1 MPLDTKSLSPAQEGE
16 ITRQL
21 EYVSSLTFEEFRARA
36 LKSPAFRKWFK
47 QQYGVAPILVLE
59 KITEGMRAS
68 FMVAWEKTLRAD
80 AANKTEQA
88 ELGVRLAELEA
99 AAAATVDEDDG
110 EDDGEDIGP
119 DLPLIRTRPTV
130 PEDGEERLTEPAQ
143 WEEVDDGNIP
153 PPVAPG
159 KSDPEDPNVILLGEW
174 VKKFGALP
182 YAWQEEWQRT
192 HLEQEAWAATPSKKS
207 AWVRS
212 VYLEPI
218 DGADIPEHLAEF
230 ESYTE
235 SVRHLLA
242 HGDNRLRARGLDAE
256 EGEASY
262 LVPRMIPAE
271 GPTMFH
277 GHRKSGKSSLAHKLA
292 IAITCDVPFDGVTLP
307 HGGRVL
313 YVSADAGAR
322 RRDVA
327 MRVKQICAR
336 LGVPMPTGDRLQ
348 VLDSPVNLTD
358 AEEVAKFIAD
368 NPGPWALVVIDP
380 FFRCVGDRD
389 LAQATTATMAEN
401 GYTQI
406 AEEFGAPVL
415 IIHHDTK
422 DGKASYGSTF
432 IEAAGV
438 AAVQFI
444 RHSKPDAYR
453 DGDRV
458 TATVQWLKNDST
470 PADAF
475 EYWIEGAYLAT
486 RAERGHAGESKGKPV
501 APPAPDER
509 PDMLARLPTTARAV
523 KGSIDLVADLMPAR
537 LSKGKGGGRE
547 TLWRRLR
554 EQWEAAG
561 RIVQEHGTIRRVE

>member
-1 MPLDTKSLSPAQEGE
+1 MTLDTKSLSPAQEGK

-21 EYVSSLTFEEFRARA
+21 ATAASLDFETFRARA
-36 LKSPAFRKWFK
+36 LKHSFFRKWFK
-47 QQYGVAPILVLE
+47 GHYGVDPIFVSE
-59 KITEGMRAS
+59 KITPDIRTEFMRA
-68 FMVAWEKTLRAD
+68 WD
-80 AANKTEQA
+80 A
-88 ELGVRLAELEA
+88 ELRLIEWQANEQAELEA
-99 AAAATVDEDDG
+99 AEAQEAEAPEDP
-110 EDDGEDIGP
+110 EDIGP

-130 PEDGEERLTEPAQ
+130 PEDGEDRRTEPRDAPTSFADFAAPQ
-143 WEEVDDGNIP
+143 LPAKPYPGEDDP
-153 PPVAPG
+153 R
-159 KSDPEDPNVILLGEW
+159 VILLGEW
-174 VKKFGALP
+174 VTKFYALP
-182 YAWQEEWQRT
+182 ADDQEQWKDN
-192 HLEQEAWAATPSKKS
+192 HLEQAEWAGNMA
-207 AWVRS
+207 RL

-218 DGADIPEHLAEF
+218 NGADIPEHLAEF

-235 SVRHLLA
+235 GVRRIIA
-242 HGDNRLRARGLDAE
+242 KSDKRLKARGLDEE
-256 EGEASY
+256 EGDAVY
-262 LVPRMIPAE
+262 LVPRMIPAD
-271 GPTMFH
+271 GPTLFH
-277 GHRKSGKSSLAHKLA
+277 GHRKSGKSSLAHKLSVC
-292 IAITCDVPFDGVTLP
+292 ITCDLDFDGVPLP

-358 AEEVAKFIAD
+358 AEEVAKFLAD

-438 AAVQFI
+438 AAVQFV

-486 RAERGHAGESKGKPV
+486 KAERGAAGESAHKPI

-523 KGSIDLVADLMPAR
+523 KGSIDLVDDLMPAR